1 MFPSLRRWLAAG
13 SAVAVALLGLTAAPL
28 TAEAV
33 PAAADTTKAANYLA
47 KHLPARADGAAP
59 AITAALGLATTG
71 DCTYA
76 PALRTL
82 VGQLEKGAK
91 AYLYPSKKL
100 NQARAANLAITVKA
114 LGLNPR
120 KFAGYDL
127 ISLVTKSLPKDGRI
141 GSADSAFSQ
150 SLALIALDRA
160 DATTPVT
167 VLTKLLS
174 LQDDS
179 GAFGYDMGG
188 FSADPDTT
196 ALAILGLTAVGELDP
211 QVDKAVEWALDAQ
224 LEDGSWPND
233 YSPVDSAG
241 LLGSA
246 VAKAGK
252 SSAASEARSWL
263 GTQQLADGGFAS
275 NRGGDTSN
283 LMATADALW
292 LINGK
297 TLSDVSLNLSKCP
310 KNPPALP
317 KATSSC
323 SGVWV
328 MVDRGN
334 GQETVR
340 CATKYATGL
349 EALKSAGF
357 SAEAKDGF
365 VNRVQGFPKVLDGT
379 WSKYW
384 GYWHAAP
391 KDDGTWNTWESYLV
405 GAGDSR
411 PVKGSV
417 EGWYYG
423 GFSETSALATPPRGY
438 ADAPTPAIDNP
449 TPKVGRTLSVT
460 TGTWT
465 PAPDKLAIQWY
476 RSGKKISKATKSTY
490 KVGKADLNKVITVT
504 VTASG
509 SGLQSVS
516 RTSAATAKV
525 TK

>member
-1 MFPSLRRWLAAG
+1 VFTSLRRWLAAG
-13 SAVAVALLGLTAAPL
+13 SAVAIALVGLTAAPL
-28 TAEAV
+28 TADAV
-33 PAAADTTKAANYLA
+33 PTSADATKAATYLA
-47 KHLPARADGAAP
+47 KHLPAKADGAAP

-150 SLALIALDRA
+150 SLALVALDRA

-174 LQDDS
+174 LQDNS
-179 GAFGYDMGG
+179 GAFGYNMSG
-188 FSADPDTT
+188 FNSDPDTT
-196 ALAILGLTAVGELDP
+196 ALAILGLAAVGNLDP
-211 QVDKAVEWALDAQ
+211 QLNKAADWAVNTQ
-224 LEDGSWPND
+224 LPDGSWPND

-246 VAKAGK
+246 LASIGKSQVASDAKA
-252 SSAASEARSWL
+252 WL
-263 GTQQLADGGFAS
+263 ATQQLADGGFPS
-275 NRGGDTSN
+275 SRDGDTSN

-297 TLSDVSLNLSKCP
+297 TLADVSLNLGKCP

-317 KATSSC
+317 KAANSC
-323 SGVWV
+323 TGVWV
-328 MVDRGN
+328 VVDRGN

-357 SAEAKDGF
+357 SVEAKDGF

-384 GYWHAAP
+384 GYWHATP
-391 KDDGTWNTWESYLV
+391 KDDGTWNAWESYMV
-405 GAGDSR
+405 GAGASH

-423 GFSETSALATPPRGY
+423 GYSESASFTQPPKGY
-438 ADAPTPAIDNP
+438 SAAPVPTIDNI
-449 TPKVGRTLSVT
+449 TPKVGQTLTVT
-460 TGTWT
+460 PGTWAPT
-465 PAPDKLAIQWY
+465 PDKVAIQWY
-476 RSGKKISKATKSTY
+476 RSGKAISKATKSTY
-490 KVGKADLNKVITVT
+490 KVGKADLKKVITVT

-516 RTSAATAKV
+516 KTSAATAKV

>member
-13 SAVAVALLGLTAAPL
+13 SAVAIALIGLTAAPL

-33 PAAADTTKAANYLA
+33 PSTADATKAANYLA
-47 KHLPARADGAAP
+47 KNLPAASAGAAP
-59 AITAALGLATTG
+59 AITAALGLASTG
-71 DCTYA
+71 DCTYS

-82 VGQLEKGAK
+82 VRQLEKGAK
-91 AYLYPSKKL
+91 AYLYPNKKL

-120 KFAGYDL
+120 KFAGRDL
-127 ISLVTKSLPKDGRI
+127 ISLITKSLPKDGRI

-160 DATTPVT
+160 EATTPVT

-188 FSADPDTT
+188 FTADPDTT
-196 ALAILGLTAVGELDP
+196 AMSILGLEAVGNLSP
-211 QVDKAVEWALDAQ
+211 QQDKAVAWALDAQ
-224 LEDGSWPND
+224 LDDGSWPND
-233 YSPVDSAG
+233 YSPVDSTG
-241 LLGSA
+241 LLGAALAKTGNSA
-246 VAKAGK
+246 AANDAKA
-252 SSAASEARSWL
+252 WL
-263 GTQQLADGGFAS
+263 GTQQLADGGFPS
-275 NRGGDTSN
+275 SRDGDTSN

-317 KATSSC
+317 KATGSC
-323 SGVWV
+323 TGVWV
-328 MVDRGN
+328 VVDRGN

-357 SAEAKDGF
+357 AVEAKDGF
-365 VNRVQGFPKVLDGT
+365 VNRIHSFPRTLDST
-379 WSKYW
+379 WTKYW
-384 GYWHAAP
+384 GYWSATPQA
-391 KDDGTWNTWESYLV
+391 DGTWGAWESYMV
-405 GAGDSR
+405 GAGSSK

-423 GFSETSALATPPRGY
+423 GYSETASFSKPPRGY
-438 ADAPTPAIDNP
+438 ADAPVPTIDNLA
-449 TPKVGRTLSVT
+449 PKVGQTLTVT
-460 TGTWT
+460 PGTWAPT
-465 PAPDKLAIQWY
+465 PDKVAIQWY
-476 RSGKKISKATKSTY
+476 RSGKAISKATKSTY
-490 KVGKADLNKVITVT
+490 KVGKADLKKVITVK

-509 SGLQSVS
+509 AGLQSVS
-516 RTSAATAKV
+516 KTSAATAKV

>member
-1 MFPSLRRWLAAG
+1 MFHSLRRWLAAG
-13 SAVAVALLGLTAAPL
+13 SAVAVALVGLTAAPL
-28 TAEAV
+28 TAQ
-33 PAAADTTKAANYLA
+33 AAPTATADATKAANYIV
-47 KHLPARADGAAP
+47 KNLPKDSVGS
-59 AITAALGLATTG
+59 AITAALGLATSG

-91 AYLYPSKKL
+91 GYLYPSKKL
-100 NQARAANLAITVKA
+100 NPARAANLAITVKA

-127 ISLVTKSLPKDGRI
+127 VSLVTKSLPKDGRI

-174 LQDDS
+174 LQDSS

-188 FSADPDTT
+188 FTSDPDTT
-196 ALAILGLTAVGELDP
+196 ALAILGLDAVGNLAP
-211 QVDKAVEWALDAQ
+211 QLNLAVDWALSAQ

-246 VAKAGK
+246 LNKVGKTSSSADAKA
-252 SSAASEARSWL
+252 WL
-263 GTQQLADGGFAS
+263 GTKQLADGGFAS
-275 NRGGDTSN
+275 TRDGSTSN

-310 KNPPALP
+310 KNPPSLP
-317 KATSSC
+317 KATASC
-323 SGVWV
+323 TGVWV
-328 MVDRGN
+328 VVDRGN

-357 SAEAKDGF
+357 SVEAKDGF
-365 VNRVQGFPKVLDGT
+365 VNRVQGFPYTIDT
-379 WSKYW
+379 SWSKYW

-391 KDDGTWNTWESYLV
+391 KDDGTWNAWESYQV
-405 GAGDSR
+405 GAADAH

-423 GFSETSALATPPRGY
+423 GYSETASFIQPPRGY
-438 ADAPTPAIDNP
+438 ADAPTPTIDNT
-449 TPKVGRTLSVT
+449 TPKVGQTLTVT
-460 TGTWT
+460 PGTWT
-465 PAPDKLAIQWY
+465 PTPDKVAIQWY
-476 RSGKKISKATKSTY
+476 RSGKAISKATKSTY
-490 KVGKADLNKVITVT
+490 KVSKSDLNKVITVK

-509 SGLQSVS
+509 AGLQTVS
-516 RTSAATAKV
+516 KTSLASAKV

>member
-1 MFPSLRRWLAAG
+1 M
-13 SAVAVALLGLTAAPL
+13 
-28 TAEAV
+28 
-33 PAAADTTKAANYLA
+33 ADATKAANYIVRN
-47 KHLPARADGAAP
+47 LPKDGGGS
-59 AITAALGLATTG
+59 AIAAALGLATAD

-91 AYLYPSKKL
+91 GYLYPSKKL

-120 KFAGYDL
+120 KFAGYNLVSL
-127 ISLVTKSLPKDGRI
+127 ITKSLPKDGRI

-160 DATTPVT
+160 EATTPVT

-174 LQDDS
+174 MQDSS

-188 FSADPDTT
+188 FNADPDTT
-196 ALAILGLTAVGELDP
+196 ALAILGLDAVGNLAP
-211 QVDKAVEWALDAQ
+211 QQDLAVDWALDAQ

-233 YSPVDSAG
+233 YSPVDSVG

-246 VAKAGK
+246 LNKAGK
-252 SSAASEARSWL
+252 TSSAADAKAWL

-275 NRGGDTSN
+275 TRDGSTSN

-297 TLSDVSLNLSKCP
+297 TLSDVSRDLSKCP
-310 KNPPALP
+310 KNPPKLP
-317 KATSSC
+317 KATASC
-323 SGVWV
+323 TGVWV
-328 MVDRGN
+328 VVDRGN

-357 SAEAKDGF
+357 SLATQGGF
-365 VNRVQGFPKVLDGT
+365 VNRVHGFPMVIDT
-379 WSKYW
+379 SWSKYW
-384 GYWHAAP
+384 GYWSAAP
-391 KDDGTWNTWESYLV
+391 TEDGTWGPWQSSVV
-405 GAGDSR
+405 GAAESH

-423 GFSETSALATPPRGY
+423 GYSETSSLPQPPRGY
-438 ADAPTPAIDNP
+438 ASAPVPTIDNNAP
-449 TPKVGRTLSVT
+449 RLGQTLTVT
-460 TGTWT
+460 TGTWS
-465 PAPDKLAIQWY
+465 PNPDKITIRWY
-476 RSGKKISKATKSTY
+476 RSGKAISKATKSTY
-490 KVGKADLNKVITVT
+490 KVGKADLKKVITVK

-509 SGLQSVS
+509 AGLQSVS
-516 RTSAATAKV
+516 KTSLASAKV